1 MNTPWYVSYK
11 CLLVDFVLNGISKG
25 ISVLLA
31 GNLPAFDISSE

>member
-1 MNTPWYVSYK
+1 MKIFY
-11 CLLVDFVLNGISKG
+11 LDLVRKGISNG